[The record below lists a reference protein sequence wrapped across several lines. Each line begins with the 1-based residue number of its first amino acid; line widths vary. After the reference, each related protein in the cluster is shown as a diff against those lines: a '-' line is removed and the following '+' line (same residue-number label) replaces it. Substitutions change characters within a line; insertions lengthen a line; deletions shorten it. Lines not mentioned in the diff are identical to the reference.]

1 MVCYLFEYAMPLS
14 PQSSRATAPL
24 RHRWTLRDGVA
35 AAALFAT
42 TAAVVFWQNAH
53 VAALWDIAY
62 TLDSSMRFALG
73 QMPYRDFPFV
83 HPPLPFLIQA
93 AIIRLTGR
101 VFFHHVAYAA
111 LVGGLGTVLTWRIAL
126 DRLLGRLAHG
136 WLIAL
141 LLAAPLAV
149 LGLYCIIPH
158 PSYDCDCA
166 FSMLVVI
173 WMLERL
179 EVDGST
185 RSQPGDEW
193 RTRWAFGFATGA
205 AICLPLF
212 FKQNMG
218 LPFLLVALCVVGLV
232 LGTKL
237 SSQSGASPG
246 ERAALWAVLA
256 GAGSTLAAAA
266 LLLHF
271 TAGLGNYLHWTITF
285 AGERRLPPWGDMMAI
300 YRDPTLLWTLP
311 CIVGGLLLLGSKS
324 PAARWGQWRSA
335 AAFALLAAPFAF
347 ALCSL
352 VLYDDADE
360 RGDRLLALWPLLLIV
375 AAALAV
381 WNLVKMRGH
390 VNLRGLMPILLLAAI
405 HGTFLSQQ
413 LWGSTYAIWP
423 MLTLLLAEMMA
434 FLGGPFP
441 PAHGAGKLEIPKPVS
456 RWVPTTFTAFI
467 SATLLVCGA
476 FYTTSEERLSY
487 VDLPDGPVLHSA
499 FPQLAGLSLAGPYLP
514 EFDELLRY
522 ASAEIPFSDGL
533 ILLPGEDPFYFATG
547 RVPQFPV
554 LLFDPATD
562 PYTPSEIAA
571 MAQARKIRWLIVKR
585 KLQMKVNPMPQREAT
600 LKLLQGQFKLR
611 TRLSGYDIYRRP

>member
-1 MVCYLFEYAMPLS
+1 MA
-14 PQSSRATAPL
+14 
-24 RHRWTLRDGVA
+24 
-35 AAALFAT
+35 

-83 HPPLPFLIQA
+83 HPPLTFLIQA
-93 AIIRLTGR
+93 VIIRLTGR
-101 VFFHHVAYAA
+101 VFFHHVEYAA

-126 DRLLGRLAHG
+126 AMLRGRVADG

-141 LLAAPLAV
+141 LLATPLTV

-166 FSMLVVI
+166 FSMLMAI
-173 WMLERL
+173 WMLQRL
-179 EVDGST
+179 EVGQST
-185 RSQPGDEW
+185 SPQRGNGW
-193 RTRWAFGFATGA
+193 RTRWAGGSAAGA

-218 LPFLLVALCVVGLV
+218 LPFLLVALCAVGLV
-232 LGTKL
+232 LGTRL
-237 SSQSGASPG
+237 ASRSGAPQN
-246 ERAALWAVLA
+246 EVAALWAVLA
-256 GAGSTLAAAA
+256 GAVATLAAAA

-271 TAGLGNYLHWTITF
+271 TAGVRNYLHWTITF
-285 AGERRLPPWGDMMAI
+285 AGARRLPPWADMLAI

-311 CIVGGLLLLGSKS
+311 CIVAGLSLLGGKS
-324 PAARWGQWRSA
+324 PAVRGTQWKPA

-360 RGDRLLALWPLLLIV
+360 RGDRLLALWPLLLIL
-375 AAALAV
+375 AALLAV
-381 WNLVKMRGH
+381 WNLAKMRR
-390 VNLRGLMPILLLAAI
+390 NLSLRALMPILLLAAI

-413 LWGSTYAIWP
+413 LWGSTYALWP
-423 MLTLLLAEMMA
+423 LLTLLLAEMMA
-434 FLGGPFP
+434 FLVGPSFVGP
-441 PAHGAGKLEIPKPVS
+441 SGTGSLEIREPVA
-456 RWVPTTFTAFI
+456 RWMPTAVTAFI
-467 SATLLVCGA
+467 AATLLVCGA

-522 ASAEIPFSDGL
+522 SAAEIPFDDGL

-547 RVPQFPV
+547 RVPHCPV

-562 PYTPSEIAA
+562 PYSPSEIGA
-571 MAQARKIRWLIVKR
+571 MAQEQRIRWLIVKR
-585 KLQMKVNPMPQREAT
+585 KLQMKVNPMPYRDAT

-611 TRLSGYDIYRRP
+611 TRLRAYDIYRRP